1 MKKEYHNAIFDERIE
16 LLSEHQQKLIE
27 MFFGSN
33 CRSVAE
39 AIVIWMMSS
48 DCSQAAADMILD
60 YKNEYDKL
68 MNEYAKRN

>member
-1 MKKEYHNAIFDERIE
+1 MKKQYHNAIFDERIK
-16 LLSEHQQKLIE
+16 LLPEHQQKLIG
-27 MFFGSN
+27 MFFGCS
-33 CRSVAE
+33 CYSVAE

-68 MNEYAKRN
+68 MNEHAKRD